1 MTPTERDRF
10 EMIRKALE
18 LGVKRADAGDAAHA
32 SYFLRHAHETANDVA
47 EIMDGGVAETAICA
61 KCMNARTVTPPVNT
75 PTPSTGRDFSWAL
88 LHLKAGN
95 AVRRRAWGRSRLYLN
110 ADRGLIYVYED
121 ADADADGR
129 LKTSAELWRVS
140 QRSLIADDWELV

>member
-10 EMIRKALE
+10 ELIRKALD
-18 LGVKRADAGDAAHA
+18 LGVKRAGAGDAAHA
-32 SYFLRHAHETANDVA
+32 AYFLRHAHETANDLA

-61 KCMNARTVTPPVNT
+61 KCMNACTVTPPVNT

-95 AVRRRAWGRSRLYLN
+95 AVRRRVWGRSRLYYSD
-110 ADRGLIYVYED
+110 AARMLIYVCD
-121 ADADADGR
+121 DGR
-129 LKTSAELWRVS
+129 GKATTYPWRATQQS
-140 QRSLIADDWELV
+140 MLANDWELVEP